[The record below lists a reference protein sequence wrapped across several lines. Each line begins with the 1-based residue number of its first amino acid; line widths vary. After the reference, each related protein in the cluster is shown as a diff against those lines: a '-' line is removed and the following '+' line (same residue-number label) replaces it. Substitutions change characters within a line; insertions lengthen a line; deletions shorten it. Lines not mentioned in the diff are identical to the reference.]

1 MSDTSTPAKV
11 RNSNLELYRIITM
24 VLIVAHH
31 YVVNSGLMSTGGPIE
46 SDPLSF
52 HSLFLLLFGAWGKVC
67 INCYV
72 LITGYFMCE
81 KNITL
86 KKFLKLVCVV
96 EFYQVLIFG
105 IFCVTGFEELSLV
118 SLIKALI
125 PVRAISDNFES
136 VFIVFFLSIPFLN
149 IVIRNMTERQHLRL
163 LALLTFSYIILGTLP
178 GFFVTMN
185 YLSWFMVLF
194 FIASYLRL
202 YPKRIFGDTESWRI
216 ATIVCIIISSVS
228 VIAMTMLSAR
238 WHRDGLLSY
247 YFVTDSNTLLA
258 VLTGIS
264 SFMYFK
270 NVDIPQS
277 RLINTVG
284 ATTFGVL
291 LIHANSDAMRQW
303 LWVDTLNNVSTY
315 YSPWGYIHAILS
327 VAVVFV
333 ICSFLDLLRIRL
345 IEKPFFD
352 ALDKRLPQI
361 VSWYEHIESRL
372 FEKLHVQ

>member
-1 MSDTSTPAKV
+1 MSDTCAPAKV

-31 YVVNSGLMSTGGPIE
+31 YVVNSGLMSIGGPIE
-46 SDPLSF
+46 SEPLSF

-105 IFCVTGFEELSLV
+105 IFCATGFEELSLV

-125 PVRAISDNFES
+125 PVRSIADNFEN

-149 IVIRNMTERQHLRL
+149 IMTRCTTERQHIYL
-163 LALLTFSYIILGTLP
+163 LVLLTIAYVFFGTLP
-178 GFFVTMN
+178 GFFVSMN
-185 YLSWFMVLF
+185 YLSWFMVLY
-194 FIASYLRL
+194 FIASYLLL
-202 YPKRIFGDTESWRI
+202 YPKKIFSDTGFWKTS
-216 ATIVCIIISSVS
+216 TIVCIVASFLS
-228 VIAMTMLSAR
+228 VIVMTMVSAR
-238 WHRDGLLSY
+238 WHRDGLQSY
-247 YFVTDSNTLLA
+247 YFVTGSNTLLA

-270 NVDIPQS
+270 TSISRRASSLIQLQPQ
-277 RLINTVG
+277 RL
-284 ATTFGVL
+284 A
-291 LIHANSDAMRQW
+291 S
-303 LWVDTLNNVSTY
+303 
-315 YSPWGYIHAILS
+315 
-327 VAVVFV
+327 
-333 ICSFLDLLRIRL
+333 C
-345 IEKPFFD
+345 
-352 ALDKRLPQI
+352 
-361 VSWYEHIESRL
+361 
-372 FEKLHVQ
+372 

>member
-31 YVVNSGLMSTGGPIE
+31 YVVNSGLMSIGGPIE
-46 SDPLSF
+46 SNPLSF

-125 PVRAISDNFES
+125 PVRAISDNFEN

-202 YPKRIFGDTESWRI
+202 YPKRIFGDTEFWRI

-228 VIAMTMLSAR
+228 VIAMTILSVR

-303 LWVDTLNNVSTY
+303 LWVDTLNNVSAY

-333 ICSFLDLLRIRL
+333 VCSFLDLLRIRL
-345 IEKPFFD
+345 IEKPFLD
-352 ALDKRLPQI
+352 ALDKKIPQI
-361 VSWYEHIESRL
+361 TSWYGQIENRL
-372 FEKLHVQ
+372 CEKLHVQ